1 MSSGYEVVDEDRG
14 GGGQEGVASEWK
26 TIRAVFP
33 NFAGLPAKRDDHTE
47 SKVLKCHGFE
57 WTVALYPGGDEKSS
71 EEGVYV
77 SMYLCSNSCT
87 NTNEIKAKYNMRI
100 PSAGRAEGSGEETR
114 IFSSK
119 NTGNK
124 LTNSWGFDNYAKRE
138 DVLNPSKRY
147 LVDKKLT
154 VEVDIQVVLDKPP
167 TWTPTNT
174 ISADM
179 LKLLDDTDNADV
191 LFDIAQD
198 KNGKKQKEKQGPR
211 IFYAHRNILS
221 VRCPA
226 LAELAEVCDP
236 KTPIPIGDVEAGVF
250 RMLLVYIY
258 GGEIPGKNVL
268 KEEGR
273 NIIRAADRFGCTG
286 LKLAAESEMS
296 AADITI
302 ENTAEL
308 ILFADAT
315 NCAMLKEAAMEYFV
329 ANAQEVMASEGYKQ
343 VVESPAIMQEMV
355 AAVVSGNRKRPADS
369 ADANDRD
376 YKRMRVPEL
385 RRKLDSKSLDV
396 DGSKEMLVSRL
407 EAADEEERKKNSISI
422 SRAGIDDANGV
433 YEQMSE
439 LSDGL
444 PVYQKTGTWHERA
457 GSFCLF
463 RCRVSTNVRKWL
475 ISFVPDGHRPGTAQD
490 VDFYSA
496 DHDDDEDD
504 DDGGGDDSDAN
515 FPPEDG
521 WNEEDEGR
529 RPFPIVKKSEE
540 K

>member
-1 MSSGYEVVDEDRG
+1 MSSGYKVVDEDHVG
-14 GGGQEGVASEWK
+14 GREQVASEWE
-26 TIRAVFP
+26 TIRAVFH
-33 NFAGLPAKRDDHTE
+33 NFSELPAKRDDLTE
-47 SKVLKCHGFE
+47 SKVLKCHGLE
-57 WTVALYPGGDEKSS
+57 WTIRLYPGGHPNSS
-71 EEGVYV
+71 EEDVYV
-77 SMYLCSNSCT
+77 SVILLSVSDT
-87 NTNEIKAKYNMRI
+87 DKIKAKYKVRV
-100 PSAGRAEGSGEETR
+100 PSAGKVAGDGAFHTFSPEGS
-114 IFSSK
+114 
-119 NTGNK
+119 
-124 LTNSWGFDNYAKRE
+124 WGYGDYVKRE
-138 DVLNPSKRY
+138 DVLDSSNNF
-147 LVDKKLT
+147 LVDGNLT
-154 VEVDIQVVLDKPP
+154 AEVDIQVMLDKPP

-179 LKLLDDTDNADV
+179 LKLLDDADNADA

-198 KNGKKQKEKQGPR
+198 KKGKKQNRKQESR
-211 IFYAHRNILS
+211 AFYAHRNILS

-236 KTPIPIGDVEAGVF
+236 KTPIPIGDVQAGVF
-250 RMLLVYIY
+250 RMLLRFIY
-258 GGEIPGKNVL
+258 GGEIPGKNIL

-286 LKLAAESEMS
+286 LKLAAESEMA

-302 ENTAEL
+302 ENAAEL

-329 ANAQEVMASEGYKQ
+329 ANAQGVMTSEGYKQ

-496 DHDDDEDD
+496 DHDDDEVD

>member
-1 MSSGYEVVDEDRG
+1 MHGGYEVVDEDHVG
-14 GGGQEGVASEWK
+14 GREHFLSEWK
-26 TIRAVFP
+26 TIRAVFH
-33 NFAGLPAKRDDHTE
+33 NFEELPSERGHQTE
-47 SKVLKCHGFE
+47 SKVLKCHGLE
-57 WTVALYPGGDEKSS
+57 WQIQLFPGGDSNSS
-71 EEGVYV
+71 EEDVFV
-77 SMYLCSNSCT
+77 SIFLSSMSCT
-87 NTNEIKAKYNMRI
+87 STNKIRAKYRI
-100 PSAGRAEGSGEETR
+100 RVPSAGRSAGNKKFD
-114 IFSSK
+114 IFSPEDS
-119 NTGNK
+119 NDVANE
-124 LTNSWGFDNYAKRE
+124 SQDWGHDIVKRNV
-138 DVLNPSKRY
+138 VLKASNNC

-198 KNGKKQKEKQGPR
+198 KKGKKQNRKQESR
-211 IFYAHRNILS
+211 AFYAHRNILS

-236 KTPIPIGDVEAGVF
+236 KTPIPIGDVQAGVF
-250 RMLLVYIY
+250 RMLLRFIY

-268 KEEGR
+268 KEDGR

-286 LKLAAESEMS
+286 LKLAAESEMA

-302 ENTAEL
+302 ENAAEL

-329 ANAQEVMASEGYKQ
+329 ANAQGVMTSEGYKQ

-496 DHDDDEDD
+496 DHDDDEVD